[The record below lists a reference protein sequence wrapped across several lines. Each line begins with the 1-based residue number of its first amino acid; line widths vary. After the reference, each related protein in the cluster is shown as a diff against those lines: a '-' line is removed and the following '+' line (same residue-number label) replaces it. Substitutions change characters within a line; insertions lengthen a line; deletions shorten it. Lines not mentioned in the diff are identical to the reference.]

1 MHPVQG
7 ASGES
12 CSSVASEGKRE
23 RPSDSPRST
32 SMQRRLRRRLL
43 ACDLMLA
50 RCSTAQASLAC
61 GLPCADDSTRAL
73 GERDSDEE
81 MDFEVTGVLF
91 EGPRN
96 QQPAGSAG
104 ASASSGERDRQRCVA
119 GAKVLVLAFPG
130 QVSMRMWIKLA
141 VKQRQV
147 SNEVCSWQCV
157 VARAQAC
164 PIRICLGSTHGS
176 SNGAAGQQGQHKACL
191 ALRTPA
197 QADDIPQ
204 PGARQQS

>member
-130 QVSMRMWIKLA
+130 QVSVRMWIKFGSEAAASQQRGVQLA
-141 VKQRQV
+141 VCGCQSAGL
-147 SNEVCSWQCV
+147 SNQD
-157 VARAQAC
+157 
-164 PIRICLGSTHGS
+164 LF
-176 SNGAAGQQGQHKACL
+176 GQHSWKRQWSSWPAG
-191 ALRTPA
+191 PA
-197 QADDIPQ
+197 QGV
-204 PGARQQS
+204 PGPAHTSTGR

>member
-1 MHPVQG
+1 MHSVQG

-81 MDFEVTGVLF
+81 MEFEVTGVLF

-119 GAKVLVLAFPG
+119 GAKVPVLALPA
-130 QVSMRMWIKLA
+130 QVSIRSDKNGSEA
-141 VKQRQV
+141 AASQQQ
-147 SNEVCSWQCV
+147 EVCSWQCV
-157 VARAQAC
+157 VARA
-164 PIRICLGSTHGS
+164 L
-176 SNGAAGQQGQHKACL
+176 SNEDLFEQH
-191 ALRTPA
+191 
-197 QADDIPQ
+197 
-204 PGARQQS
+204 S